1 MGIPAYITWSWG
13 MGFKTWVFLAL
24 VLFLPILGPFWWLTS
39 EFAPRKNE
47 KAKLPGKPIE
57 HYLKFTKPEDRD
69 AYYGKKQ
76 IPIETFQEK
85 YFDGEVELN
94 GDMLEILEW
103 RHDWSKP
110 RFTLGLI
117 KHFLFGMIPEMIVH
131 SKSQGWCSHHS
142 QTIYMLTR
150 HQTRNRSAT
159 TTTAVTTST
168 AGSSVPV

>member
-1 MGIPAYITWSWG
+1 

-47 KAKLPGKPIE
+47 KA
-57 HYLKFTKPEDRD
+57 EDRD
-69 AYYGKKQ
+69 SYYGKKQ

-85 YFDGEVELN
+85 YFDGEIELN
-94 GDMLEILEW
+94 GDMLEVLEW

-117 KHFLFGMIPEMIVH
+117 KHFLFGFLPEMIMH
-131 SKSQGWCSHHS
+131 SRSQGTLRGAHTGHVSES
-142 QTIYMLTR
+142 
-150 HQTRNRSAT
+150 
-159 TTTAVTTST
+159 
-168 AGSSVPV
+168 

>member
-1 MGIPAYITWSWG
+1 MVNNITWSWG
-13 MGFKTWVFLAL
+13 MGLKTWIFLAL
-24 VLFLPILGPFWWLTS
+24 VLCLPILGPFWWITS
-39 EFAPRKNE
+39 EIAPRKNE

-57 HYLKFTKPEDRD
+57 HYLKFNKAEDRD
-69 AYYGKKQ
+69 TYYGKKL

-117 KHFLFGMIPEMIVH
+117 KHFLFGFIPEMIVH
-131 SKSQGWCSHHS
+131 SRSQGTQFAVSSRACSV
-142 QTIYMLTR
+142 LTP
-150 HQTRNRSAT
+150 NR
-159 TTTAVTTST
+159 
-168 AGSSVPV
+168 

>member
-1 MGIPAYITWSWG
+1 

-57 HYLKFTKPEDRD
+57 HYLKFNKAEDRD

-85 YFDGEVELN
+85 YFDGELELN

-117 KHFLFGMIPEMIVH
+117 KHFLFGFLPEMIMH
-131 SKSQGWCSHHS
+131 SRSQG
-142 QTIYMLTR
+142 MLTELLNMR
-150 HQTRNRSAT
+150 DQRLIPAQMRNRSET
-159 TTTAVTTST
+159 TTTAATTSM
-168 AGSSVPV
+168 AGSSVHA

>member
-1 MGIPAYITWSWG
+1 MGL
-13 MGFKTWVFLAL
+13 KTWIFLAL
-24 VLFLPILGPFWWLTS
+24 VLCLPILGPFWWLTS
-39 EFAPRKNE
+39 EFAPRRNQ

-57 HYLKFTKPEDRD
+57 HYLKFNKAEDRD
-69 AYYGKKQ
+69 AYYGKKR

-117 KHFLFGMIPEMIVH
+117 KHFLFGFIPEMIVH
-131 SKSQGWCSHHS
+131 SRSQGTQPALSCPLCGL
-142 QTIYMLTR
+142 LTHR
-150 HQTRNRSAT
+150 QMKSRSAT
-159 TTTAVTTST
+159 TTTVATTST
-168 AGSSVPV
+168 AGSSVHA

>member
-1 MGIPAYITWSWG
+1 MGG
-13 MGFKTWVFLAL
+13 GFKTWVFLAL
-24 VLFLPILGPFWWLTS
+24 LLALPILGPFWWLTS

-47 KAKLPGKPIE
+47 KARLPGKNIE
-57 HYLKFTKPEDRD
+57 HYLKFKKEEDRD
-69 AYYGKKQ
+69 AYYGKKK

-85 YFDGEVELN
+85 YFDGEIELN

-131 SKSQGWCSHHS
+131 SKSQGMFFPLIICLRKQPS
-142 QTIYMLTR
+142 
-150 HQTRNRSAT
+150 
-159 TTTAVTTST
+159 
-168 AGSSVPV
+168 